1 MTQAIASPA
10 VHDLIGIGFGPS
22 NLALAI
28 ALQERE
34 KAQGKLDVL
43 FLDKQA
49 DYRWHGNTLVS
60 QSELQISFLKDLVT
74 LRNPTSP
81 YSFVNYLK
89 VHGRLV
95 DFINLGTF
103 YPCRMEYNDYLRWVA
118 GQFTAQSRYGEEVLA
133 IEPILHQQ
141 QVEALRVIS
150 RDAHGEQLVR
160 TARSVVV
167 SAGGTPRIPEAFKAL
182 KDDGRVF
189 HHSQY
194 LARMAQQP
202 CVEGKPMRIAIIGG
216 GQSAAEAFID
226 LNDSFPSVQVDI
238 ILRGSALKPADDS
251 PFVNEVFSPEFTD
264 LVFQQPSSERERLVN
279 EYHNTN
285 YSVVDLDL
293 IERIYGIFYR
303 QKVSGIARHAF
314 RPLTTVEKARAGPLG
329 IELLVRHNA
338 TGETVLNHYDA
349 VVLATGY
356 ERQMHRQLLAPLA
369 AYMGD
374 FEVNRDYRVV
384 TDERCKA
391 GIYMQGFSQASH
403 GLSDTLL
410 SILPI
415 RADEIAASLHEHDR
429 SRGQDRSVRDV
440 LLATAS

>member
-1 MTQAIASPA
+1 MTQAIASPN

-28 ALQERE
+28 ALQERSPV
-34 KAQGKLDVL
+34 QGELDVL

-49 DYRWHGNTLVS
+49 DYRWHGNTLVT

-89 VHGRLV
+89 HHGRLV

-118 GQFTAQSRYGEEVLA
+118 SQFSGQSRYGEEVLR
-133 IEPILHQQ
+133 IEPVLHNQ

-150 RDAHGEQLVR
+150 RDSQGEERVR

-167 SAGGTPRIPEAFKAL
+167 SAGGTPRIPDAFSAFKEDA
-182 KDDGRVF
+182 RVF

-194 LARMAQQP
+194 LERMATQP
-202 CVEGKPMRIAIIGG
+202 CVNGQPMNIAIIGG

-226 LNDSFPSVQVDI
+226 LNDSFPSVQVDM

-264 LVFQQPSSERERLVN
+264 LVFRQPHSERERLVN

-285 YSVVDLDL
+285 YSVVDIDL

-314 RPLTTVEKARAGPLG
+314 RTLTTVEKATATDAGV
-329 IELLVRHNA
+329 ELALRHNA
-338 TGETVLNHYDA
+338 TGELTVRRYDA

-356 ERQMHRQLLAPLA
+356 ERQMHRTLLAPLEQ
-369 AYMGD
+369 YLGD
-374 FEVNRDYRVV
+374 FEVDRNYKLI

-391 GIYMQGFSQASH
+391 AIYMQGFCQASH

-410 SILPI
+410 SILPV
-415 RADEIAASLHEHDR
+415 RADEIAGSLYEH
-429 SRGQDRSVRDV
+429 SMHRGQNRSVRD
-440 LLATAS
+440 LKLATA

>member
-89 VHGRLV
+89 AHGRLV

-118 GQFTAQSRYGEEVLA
+118 GQFTEQSRYGEEVLA

-150 RDAHGEQLVR
+150 RDAQGEQLVR

-194 LARMAQQP
+194 LSRMAQQP

-314 RPLTTVEKARAGPLG
+314 RTLTTVEKASAGPLG
-329 IELLVRHNA
+329 IELVVRHNA
-338 TGETVLNHYDA
+338 TGETVINHYDA

-356 ERQMHRQLLAPLA
+356 ERQMHRQLLAPLE

-374 FEVNRDYRVV
+374 FEVSRDYRVV

-429 SRGQDRSVRDV
+429 SLGQARSVRDL